1 VSKSPDDAKDEP
13 EIRSA
18 SAARAAVEAAEAEA
32 AAAASGAAKSS
43 ESSADSDPDAA
54 PSESAAAEPDSDA
67 APSESVAAES
77 TADAAS
83 SESAAPEPDSDAA
96 PSESAA
102 AESEADAA
110 SKESAAAEPDSDA
123 APSESAAAE
132 SNSEVVIELK
142 DLRIAVPGRVL
153 LEDVNLSVRRGERVL
168 LVGPSGSGKSVL
180 LRLLTGL
187 LPLEPFEISGEARI
201 HGHSVLPGAR
211 EVEQARREVG
221 IVFQDHALLDEL
233 TAGDNLRFARDHS
246 QSPGAPEACQ
256 RALEFLSSHGIDPAL
271 AIGSLSGGQRQRV
284 AVTRALA
291 RDPALVCYDEPT
303 SALDP
308 RSSLAVSALIKETS
322 EAFGKTALVVT
333 HDYPPFE
340 GVVDR
345 VLFLDAEAK
354 SLREVPWEELDATML
369 AAEGASAPPPPPKP
383 KGPLPVRLAKK
394 AGGVL
399 GDWLAAT
406 PLLLLAALKAVGL
419 GLVPLGA
426 KPRWF
431 LRWVWHYSKIAWAGS
446 AIPYN
451 LIAGVIAGFVATYF
465 TYTFIPRPELTEPL
479 ILDDVLP
486 ALGFALYRIVVPV
499 LVTLLIAGRTGAAL
513 ASDFGNR
520 VIHHQ
525 TQAMKSLGAPVT
537 VYLGT
542 AALWSSLV
550 GVLVV
555 TTVAFAAAALTSLI
569 VFLVVQPEFTPF
581 YWNQKFWRALQPFQF
596 GLLGKGW
603 GWVLGKL
610 LASAGAVCGVAFW
623 VGTRPKKTT
632 ADVSAGI
639 TRTVYWGT
647 VLVLL
652 IHFVSAFMEFTR
664 APIGG

>member
-1 VSKSPDDAKDEP
+1 MSKSPDDTKDEP

-32 AAAASGAAKSS
+32 VEAAAASQ
-43 ESSADSDPDAA
+43 
-54 PSESAAAEPDSDA
+54 AAAGEA
-67 APSESVAAES
+67 A
-77 TADAAS
+77 AAS
-83 SESAAPEPDSDAA
+83 KAGEEPAPERPAEANEAEEPSD
-96 PSESAA
+96 SAA
-102 AESEADAA
+102 AESRNG
-110 SKESAAAEPDSDA
+110 ESAE
-123 APSESAAAE
+123 SESSENDSAAAE
-132 SNSEVVIELK
+132 SPETGSETESAAADSPETGSEAGPETDSETEVVIELK
-142 DLRIAVPGRVL
+142 DLKIAVPGRVL
-153 LEDVNLSVRRGERVL
+153 LEGVNLSVRRGERVL

-187 LPLEPFEISGEARI
+187 LAAEPFMVSGQAEI
-201 HGHSVLPGAR
+201 HGHSVLPQSGQ
-211 EVEQARREVG
+211 VEAARREVG
-221 IVFQDHALLDEL
+221 IVFQNHALLDEL

-246 QSPGAPEACQ
+246 NSPGAPQACE

-345 VLFLDAEAK
+345 VLYLDAEAK
-354 SLREVPWEELDATML
+354 TLREVPWEELDATML
-369 AAEGASAPPPPPKP
+369 AAEGASAPPPPPEP
-383 KGPLPVRLAKK
+383 TGPLPIRLAKK
-394 AGGVL
+394 AAATL

-431 LRWVWHYSKIAWAGS
+431 ARWLWHYSKIAWAGS

-525 TQAMKSLGAPVT
+525 TEAMKSLGAPVT

-581 YWNQKFWRALQPFQF
+581 YWNQKFWRTLQPFQL
-596 GLLGKGW
+596 GLFGKGW
-603 GWVLGKL
+603 AWVLGKL
-610 LASAGAVCGVAFW
+610 LASAGAVCGVAYW

-652 IHFVSAFMEFTR
+652 IHFVAAFMEFTR